1 MKGSYAPLYKLPP
14 DHRWKAAFL
23 QQVRQF
29 LQRQALLP
37 AARQFAGCQSLFR
50 VWIEGFEHAT
60 AQRLTAFSALCFSV
74 WSWAWVSV
82 FGCCRNLSRFL
93 HPQAL
98 YRSQRSFAAHVHG
111 FSTRASL
118 ARLDDAAKGTTR
130 TVRRDW
136 KTNFQE
142 ETQRWTTQ
150 ALKGR
155 GTLFLEGPMWN
166 GDWVGSRI
174 SGMFGNPHGYCSV

>member
-14 DHRWKAAFL
+14 DHGWEAALL

-37 AARQFAGCQSLFR
+37 AARQSAGCQSLLR

-60 AQRLTAFSALCFSV
+60 AQRLTPFPALCFSV

-82 FGCCRNLSRFL
+82 FGCCRDLSRFL

-98 YRSQRSFAAHVHG
+98 YRSQRSFAADVPWVSARPS
-111 FSTRASL
+111 F

-130 TVRRDW
+130 TVRWDW
-136 KTNFQE
+136 EVGFQK
-142 ETQRWTTQ
+142 ETQRWITQ
-150 ALKGR
+150 ALKWR
-155 GTLFLEGPMWN
+155 GTLFFRGPMRN
-166 GDWVGSRI
+166 EIG
-174 SGMFGNPHGYCSV
+174 

>member
-14 DHRWKAAFL
+14 DHRWKAALL

-37 AARQFAGCQSLFR
+37 AARQSAGCQSLLR

-60 AQRLTAFSALCFSV
+60 AQRLTPFPALCFSV

-82 FGCCRNLSRFL
+82 FGCCRDLSRFL

-98 YRSQRSFAAHVHG
+98 YRSQRSFAADVHG
-111 FSTRASL
+111 FSTRSSFT
-118 ARLDDAAKGTTR
+118 RLDDAAKGITR

-136 KTNFQE
+136 KTDFQE
-142 ETQRWTTQ
+142 ETQRWTAQ

-155 GTLFLEGPMWN
+155 GTLFRKGQCGTGLG
-166 GDWVGSRI
+166 R
-174 SGMFGNPHGYCSV
+174 